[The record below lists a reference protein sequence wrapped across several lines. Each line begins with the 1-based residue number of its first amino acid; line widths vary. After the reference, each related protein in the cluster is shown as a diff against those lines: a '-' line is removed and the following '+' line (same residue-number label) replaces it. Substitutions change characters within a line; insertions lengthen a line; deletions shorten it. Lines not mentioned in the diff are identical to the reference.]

1 MMNEMNKMMENELEN
16 VAGGALGDRYYVVL
30 PGDTLSAIAVKHR
43 TTVEKL
49 KAVCY
54 EYDLTIS
61 QLTEKLY
68 NALLKDIE
76 SEKEA

>member
-1 MMNEMNKMMENELEN
+1 MISKDKERLQITI
-16 VAGGALGDRYYVVL
+16 
-30 PGDTLSAIAVKHR
+30 PS
-43 TTVEKL
+43 TTVERL

-68 NALLKDIE
+68 NALLKDID